1 MLQSWPKEAG
11 EEAAQFHKWFD
22 SLTNNRTAD
31 WDAFALDL
39 FHWQAKRVPVYK
51 AYLEALKVKPENI
64 KQLDEIPYL
73 PLSFFKSHLVRSWDF
88 KDEAT
93 FTSSTT
99 TGQIPAQHS
108 ISRLAHYEKH
118 SRHLFET
125 AYGQVSDWVILAL
138 LPSYLERGGSS
149 LVYMAEHFIK
159 KGNQIESG
167 FFLYD
172 LAALHKNY
180 EMAKSAGKKVLLLGV
195 SYALL
200 DLAES
205 PFRMH
210 LQAEDVLMETGGMKG
225 RRQELV
231 REELHGILKESFG
244 ISAVHSEYG
253 MTELLSQ
260 AYSKGGGFYQSPS
273 SLRISIR
280 DVNDPFSLLPHGKT
294 GGVNLI
300 DLANIDSCAFLQ
312 TQDLGRLHADGR
324 FEILGRFDHSEL
336 RGCNLMVS

>member
-1 MLQSWPKEAG
+1 MLQGWPPQAG
-11 EEAAQFHKWFD
+11 AEAAQFHDRF
-22 SLTNNRTAD
+22 NRLASQSAAD
-31 WDAFALDL
+31 WEAFAINL
-39 FHWQAKRVPVYK
+39 FHWQAERVPVYK
-51 AYLEALKVKPENI
+51 AYLEALKVRPERINELANI
-64 KQLDEIPYL
+64 PAL
-73 PLSFFKSHLVRSWDF
+73 PLSLFKSHRVQSWDF
-88 KDEAT
+88 EAAAV

-99 TGQIPAQHS
+99 TGQIPASHAVSDLSFYENHS
-108 ISRLAHYEKH
+108 QRLFEAHY
-118 SRHLFET
+118 
-125 AYGQVSDWVILAL
+125 GPVSDWVILAL

-149 LVYMAEHFIK
+149 LVYMAEHFIRS
-159 KGNQIESG
+159 GEQAESG

-172 LAALHKNY
+172 FTALRKSY
-180 EMAKSAGKKVLLLGV
+180 EQAKQAGKKVMLLGV

-205 PFRMH
+205 PLCMQ

-225 RRQELV
+225 RRRELV
-231 REELHGILKESFG
+231 REELHGILKEAFG
-244 ISAVHSEYG
+244 VSAVHSEYG

-260 AYSKGGGFYQSPS
+260 AYSTGNGIYQSSPG
-273 SLRISIR
+273 LLLSIR
-280 DVNDPFSLLPHGKT
+280 DVNDPFSLLPPGKT

-312 TQDLGRLHADGR
+312 TQDLGRQHADGT